1 MTGFSIHEPRTYRD
15 FGPTDRFEAFRVVV
29 ETSDLYVR
37 AYKPLQAETERLIRT
52 CRAQIEDAIARRP
65 VFLKSLVPLEDDPV
79 DAPIVHRMIR
89 AGKKAGTGPMAAVA
103 GAVAEFVGQGL
114 LARSGELIIENG
126 GDVFLKVA
134 HPIVVG
140 ILAGKSSLSGR
151 LGIRVEP
158 TGLPLGVCTSSGTV
172 GPSLSSGKAE
182 AATIISR
189 DVVLADAVA
198 TAMGNRISHPR
209 DLKGAVE
216 WAMQVEG
223 VDGALAVTG
232 EVIAALGNLELV
244 PLAEREKEVKP

>member
-1 MTGFSIHEPRTYRD
+1 M
-15 FGPTDRFEAFRVVV
+15 V

-37 AYKPLQAETERLIRT
+37 AHKPLEGETEGLVRT

-65 VFLKSLVPLEDDPV
+65 VFLKSLVPLEEDPG
-79 DAPIVHRMIR
+79 DAPIVHRMIQ

-114 LARSGELIIENG
+114 LAWSRELIIENG

-140 ILAGKSSLSGR
+140 ILAGTSSLSGR

-172 GPSLSSGKAE
+172 GPSMSAGRAE

-189 DVVLADAVA
+189 DVILADAVA
-198 TAMGNRISHPR
+198 TAMGNRIAHPR
-209 DLKGAVE
+209 DLKNAVE
-216 WAMQVEG
+216 WAMKVKG